1 MGGHAQIDHTLPVY
15 NIKAVSKLLG
25 LLPVTLRA
33 WERRYGMP
41 SPRRGSQG
49 YRLYSEHDLRTLC
62 WLKTQIDGGL
72 SISRAVEYLNELRD
86 AGDDPAIQ
94 PASLPSLQPV
104 SLSNLAGELLESLIG
119 LQESRAMEIMRRAF
133 GLYPMDQVLVEV
145 VHPVLIEIGEKWH
158 NGKLPVATEHYA
170 TQFFIQNLMSVLSA
184 SAPPWHPEIAV
195 AGCAPGEMHQIG
207 LLTVVVML
215 RWRGWDVRY
224 LGPDVKLERLEETLG
239 AIRPRLLLFTA
250 TQKESALALQDLP
263 ALLKK
268 LSPPHPFVV
277 LGGQAFQ
284 EYRFSKAVPVVYVHV
299 PLIEAVHA
307 IEALL
312 MNAPTG

>member
-1 MGGHAQIDHTLPVY
+1 MDGHTQIDHYLPVY

-49 YRLYSEHDLRTLC
+49 YRLYSEHDLITLR

-86 AGDDPAIQ
+86 SGNDPVIQ
-94 PASLPSLQPV
+94 PAPTFSLQPV
-104 SLSNLAGELLESLIG
+104 SLNNLAGELLESLVG

-133 GLYPMDQVLVEV
+133 GLYPMDQVLVEI
-145 VHPVLIEIGEKWH
+145 VHPVLVEIGERWH
-158 NGKLPVATEHYA
+158 DGRLPIATEHYA
-170 TQFFIQNLMSVLSA
+170 TQFFIQNLMSILSA

-207 LLTVVVML
+207 LLAVVVAL

-224 LGPDVKLERLEETLG
+224 LGPDVKLERLEETLS

-250 TQKESALALQDLP
+250 TRKESALALQDLP
-263 ALLKK
+263 VLLKK
-268 LSPPHPFVV
+268 LSPPHPVVV

-284 EYRFSKAVPVVYVHV
+284 EYRLPKYVPAVYIQA
-299 PLIEAVHA
+299 PLIEAVGA
-307 IEALL
+307 IEGFLKDIPA
-312 MNAPTG
+312 